1 MLLWS
6 AQLISGAGDTFT
18 FIALAVT
25 IDNLYP
31 DPGESARALG
41 LVLIAFTLPQLV
53 LGLFA
58 GTLVDRWDRRWVMVV
73 SDVLRALFVPFL
85 VLLNGRADLP
95 WVVGLGFAISTFSA
109 FFVPARTAIMP
120 SLVSEDDLMQ
130 ANGWMEFGYTIARLM
145 GPILGGLVVTSLG
158 KNAAFMIDATSFFLS
173 ALLLVGISGVV
184 TKARA
189 RPLERVAESGAPLEA
204 GLMARAL
211 PERTGRSSTWEDLV
225 EGVRYA
231 LGSRLLQ
238 GITLGFAV
246 VMLGNGAVQVLF
258 VPTLRRIFNAS
269 PTGVGAIMTVEG
281 GAMLVSGLLIGA
293 WGKRIAPRLMSVLS
307 LVLYG
312 LGVSLFGLAPSY
324 WIALAITPLVGLTV
338 PPINAGLQTLMQQ
351 GVPKAMLGRAESVAD
366 MAVATAQLASM
377 AAAGWLGDQLG
388 LRGTFLLG
396 GGMMALG
403 GVVMGFLLHEMPAG
417 QGSLVDEGSPART
430 GTGAHGA
437 DRGQE
442 LGL

>member
-41 LVLIAFTLPQLV
+41 LVLIAFTLPQLL
-53 LGLFA
+53 LGFFA

-73 SDVLRALFVPFL
+73 SDVMRALLVPFL
-85 VLLNGRADLP
+85 VLLKDRADLP
-95 WVVGLGFAISTFSA
+95 WVAALGFLLSTFSA

-120 SLVSEDDLMQ
+120 SLVSEDDLLS
-130 ANGWMEFGYTIARLM
+130 ANGWMELGYTIARLM
-145 GPILGGLVVTSLG
+145 GPILGGLVVSTLG
-158 KNAAFMIDATSFFLS
+158 SDVAFLIDATSFFFS
-173 ALLLVGISGVV
+173 ALFLVGISGVV
-184 TKARA
+184 TRARA
-189 RPLERVAESGAPLEA
+189 VSTKRTVETAVAMET

-211 PERTGRSSTWEDLV
+211 PEYTRPSSTWDDLV

-231 LGSRLLQ
+231 LASRLLQ
-238 GITLGFAV
+238 AITLGFAV

-258 VPTLRRIFNAS
+258 VPTLRRIFHAS

-293 WGKRIAPRLMSVLS
+293 WGKRIAPRLMSVTS

-312 LGVSLFGLAPSY
+312 LSVSLFGLAPSY
-324 WIALAITPLVGLTV
+324 WVALAVMPLIGFTV
-338 PPINAGLQTLMQQ
+338 PPINAGLQTLMQR

-366 MAVATAQLASM
+366 AAVATAQLMSM

-388 LRGTFLLG
+388 LQGTFLLG
-396 GGMMALG
+396 GGVMALG
-403 GVVMGFLLHEMPAG
+403 GIAMGIMLHAAPVRREALAEGNPGAKR
-417 QGSLVDEGSPART
+417 GSPRQS
-430 GTGAHGA
+430 A
-437 DRGQE
+437 DSGQE